1 MKRWVLAAAAAAG
14 FATSASAAVIT
25 LESKTTNGPGD
36 YTWTYQ
42 GTLGPDEGVRSGDR
56 LIIYDFAGYIADSIF
71 TPSANLVGTVENVSP
86 SGIVTP
92 GFTDDPTIPNL
103 VFTYVGPDFRNTGGP
118 FAPLDFDGLGARS
131 TFNREVIDSFFTLTT
146 KNNPDGVPGG
156 SNTAIFTLGRGT
168 VPSPAVPEP
177 SSWAL
182 MIGGFGVTG
191 LALRRR
197 SRISRVTA

>member
-36 YTWTYQ
+36 FTWTYQ

-56 LIIYDFAGYIADSIF
+56 LIIYDFAGYIDGSIF
-71 TPSANLVGTVENVSP
+71 TPSANLVGTVENTSP

-131 TFNREVIDSFFTLTT
+131 TFNGEAIDSFFTLTT

-182 MIGGFGVTG
+182 MIGGFGVAG

-197 SRISRVTA
+197 SRMSRVTA